1 MMVSWTQNSKHGT
14 VPQHSRTPINAHVY
28 IFIRDEVTQRLD
40 KMYKL
45 HIVEEGGPEARR
57 LTLNFPGR
65 TTIHELKT
73 NVYYITNIPV
83 RHQEWSG
90 WPSGCDND
98 TNLAV
103 CFVLLFYI

>member
-1 MMVSWTQNSKHGT
+1 MMVSWIPNSK
-14 VPQHSRTPINAHVY
+14 PAPSCSHSSTQLNYLFHDN
-28 IFIRDEVTQRLD
+28 RDEVTQRLD
-40 KMYKL
+40 KVFKI

-65 TTIHELKT
+65 TTIQELKT
-73 NVYYITNIPV
+73 NVYYITSIPV

-103 CFVLLFYI
+103 SLLS